1 LLAAL
6 LYVFRLNPAVS
17 LGQLLFLWF
26 FINGPGTVLLLAFL
40 NRRVRA
46 VGPLVLTF
54 MVAGVTGAFLAIVGL
69 GFSDP
74 AIRWLV
80 EIASLIGLGGHTIFW
95 SVMLAGFVA
104 FGLFGWWLLGWLG
117 RRYRAKGFSD
127 QSLTIDSLWLLFAI
141 VQPVGIAPAGLIW
154 MLTGP
159 VAFGA
164 YKLVTLAGFAW
175 LRRRQTSAGRPA
187 PMLLLLRVFALGR
200 RSEQFFDSF
209 AKWWRRAGSVSMIAG
224 PDLVTALVEPHEF
237 LEFVGG
243 RLSRQFVQGEA
254 DLEQRLARLDRQPD
268 PDGRYRVTDFFCHA
282 DTWQMTMRR
291 LARQTDAILMDLRS
305 FAPTNQGCLYELE
318 QLLNLV
324 DLKQVAFLVDDTTDR
339 PFLEQSLQR
348 LWQQVDP
355 ASPNCQTASPVVRL
369 FPAGRH
375 SSRSL
380 RTLLLALLGS

>member
-1 LLAAL
+1 
-6 LYVFRLNPAVS
+6 
-17 LGQLLFLWF
+17 
-26 FINGPGTVLLLAFL
+26 
-40 NRRVRA
+40 
-46 VGPLVLTF
+46 
-54 MVAGVTGAFLAIVGL
+54 M
-69 GFSDP
+69 
-74 AIRWLV
+74 
-80 EIASLIGLGGHTIFW
+80 LIGLGATTAYW
-95 SVMLAGFVA
+95 TALLAGFAA
-104 FGLFGWWLLGWLG
+104 FGLFGWWLLWWLG
-117 RRYRAKGFSD
+117 RRYRAKRFSD

-141 VQPVGIAPAGLIW
+141 VQPVAIAPAGLGW

-164 YKLVTLAGFAW
+164 YKLVTLVSFAL
-175 LRRRQTSAGRPA
+175 LRRRFLAGRPA

-237 LEFVGG
+237 LDFVGG
-243 RLSRQFVQGEA
+243 RLSRQFVQGQA

-291 LARQTDAILMDLRS
+291 LARQSDAILMDLRS

-355 ASPNCQTASPVVRL
+355 ASPNCRVASPMVRL
-369 FPAGRH
+369 FPASRH

-380 RTLLLALLGS
+380 RTLLLALLGG